1 MNKLHELLKNIDS
14 TLHTNSGNVTDMEI
28 KEAEKQLNSNFGSEM
43 KEYLLT
49 YGSISFNSVELY
61 GLGFSDKYYLNIV
74 VATKELRDMG
84 LPMGYF
90 PIFDIGDGHYAV
102 VSQDDVVYE
111 WVYYESCI
119 NRKIANSLFDYIAD
133 LIS

>member
-1 MNKLHELLKNIDS
+1 MNKLRDLLKHNDS
-14 TLHTNSGNVTDMEI
+14 TMRTNSGNVTDVEI
-28 KEAEKQLNSNFGSEM
+28 KEAEKQLSSDFGSEM

-49 YGSISFNSVELY
+49 CGSISSNSVELY
-61 GLGFSDKYYLNIV
+61 GLGFPDKYYLNIV
-74 VATKELRDMG
+74 VATKELRAMG

-102 VSQDDVVYE
+102 VSKDDVVYE
-111 WVYYESCI
+111 WAYYESCI

-133 LIS
+133 LVS